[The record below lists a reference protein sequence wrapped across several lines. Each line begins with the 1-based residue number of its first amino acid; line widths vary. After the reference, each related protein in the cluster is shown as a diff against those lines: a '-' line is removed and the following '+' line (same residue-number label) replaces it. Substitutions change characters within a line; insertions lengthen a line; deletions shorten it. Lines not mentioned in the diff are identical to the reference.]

1 MVGFIVIP
9 DRVDVPTTAGAQD
22 RVTPTKRCPLTITFD
37 TAQIPAADR
46 AEIIREA
53 IWRNVVKVHITH
65 QDDAR
70 RIRATGQI
78 RSFGSLTA
86 CSVRS
91 NATTIR
97 RTPRLTGDDS
107 EPSLFLG
114 LQVSGS
120 SMVIQGG
127 RQAVLRPGD
136 LALYDTTVPYTLLNE
151 DGIHQHYFR
160 IPRADIGLPMDVISR
175 ITAVRLDPRNPVA
188 DIAAGYFARLAVAG
202 SPLDGA
208 AGAALQQPSVELLR
222 ALITTQLCEDAVDP
236 MHEALVVRI
245 LEFAR
250 AHLADRDLSAGR
262 IAAAHHI
269 SVRQLY
275 VVLAG
280 AEIGLGD
287 WIRAQRLERCR
298 QELSAP
304 LAATRTI
311 AAIAGSWGFAD
322 ATHFSRVFR
331 DAYGL
336 SPRQWRQRAV
346 DGRRPPTTT
355 DSRTVSNGDRP
366 TSHPRDLDGGSV
378 SLVE

>member
-1 MVGFIVIP
+1 M
-9 DRVDVPTTAGAQD
+9 
-22 RVTPTKRCPLTITFD
+22 TPTKRCSMTIVFD

-46 AEIIREA
+46 AEVIREA
-53 IWRNVVKVHITH
+53 IWSTVVKVHITH

-78 RSFGSLTA
+78 RTLGRITV

-120 SMVIQGG
+120 SMVIQDG
-127 RQAVLRPGD
+127 RQAVLGPGD
-136 LALYDTTVPYTLLNE
+136 LALYDTTVPYSLLND

-160 IPRADIGLPMDVISR
+160 IPRADIGLPMDVIR
-175 ITAVRLDPRNPVA
+175 RATAVRFGHDNPVA
-188 DIAAGYFARLAVAG
+188 DIAAGYFGRLAG
-202 SPLDGA
+202 NRSPLDA
-208 AGAALQQPSVELLR
+208 RTGAALQQPTVELLR
-222 ALITTQLCEDAVDP
+222 ALITTQVGKNALAADP
-236 MHEALVVRI
+236 MHGALVPRI

-250 AHLADRDLSAGR
+250 AHLADRDLSAAR

-275 VVLAG
+275 VVLAR

-287 WIRAQRLERCR
+287 WIRAERLERCR
-298 QELSAP
+298 QELAAP
-304 LAATRTI
+304 VTRARTI

-322 ATHFSRVFR
+322 ATHFSRAFR

-336 SPRQWRQRAV
+336 SPRQWREQRSAGV
-346 DGRRPPTTT
+346 TNRISTLARPP
-355 DSRTVSNGDRP
+355 S
-366 TSHPRDLDGGSV
+366 
-378 SLVE
+378 